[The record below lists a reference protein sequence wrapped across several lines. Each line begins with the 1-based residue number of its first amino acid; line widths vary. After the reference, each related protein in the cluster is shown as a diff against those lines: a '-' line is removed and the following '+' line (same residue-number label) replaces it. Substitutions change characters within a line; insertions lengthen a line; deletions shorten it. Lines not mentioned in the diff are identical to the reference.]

1 MKSAPANAPK
11 RNIST
16 KSQASLRCWDLGVFR
31 INQINYMKLLT
42 ALLFSSLPVLTVG
55 AQKVCLNENFE
66 KGISKFTLINEDG
79 MPVQAGD
86 FKKISP
92 QKTWFVA
99 DGVNG
104 NYSQVALSCS
114 HRNYDY
120 PTDNWMITPQLDI
133 TSADMWLT
141 WKAQSVHHDMP
152 ESYEVLVGTDKD
164 DLDSYEKIFSTDAEN
179 YFWQDHMVSL
189 SKYKGQKVYVAFRHT
204 SNQKYL
210 LAVDD
215 VFVGEL
221 ATTSLKGIDQTAR
234 FAGLNAAGRVGV
246 EGQAWNVGAPIK
258 INEFRCTLADGSVQ
272 TLVPNK
278 AELATGDSLAWHFD
292 VPAELNKTSVYN
304 VTAVD
309 DKGNTYALASDSVF
323 CSNYPRTMVVEKFTG
338 LWCNSCPAM
347 DPVLYAMEH
356 RYGNQMIEIV
366 AYGGSTTMPEA
377 NLLYDDC
384 YLNNVHVVNYPTV
397 YYNHIYSSAQTD
409 TRDTNT
415 FANAAAKSCYALAT
429 LQSATIADSTISGT
443 ASCEFAYDF
452 DNSANRYRWGFALV
466 EKKVECPIRQTNN
479 CTVQQNN
486 EYYYLP
492 QNVPGTLHFCK
503 SIARGFS
510 DETTKATFKGLKES
524 IPSTIE
530 AGKSYTY
537 NFSLALPSGVSN
549 ADASNLKLVAYV
561 LNNFTGEI
569 INAAVMDVAKG
580 NSDGIAQAEGAA
592 TVSAPC
598 IGFSSAY
605 CSVAYPDGKPG
616 VATVYSVDGKALLRS
631 SASSFSISH
640 LPAGTYIVRAV
651 SATGATTVSKVVK

>member
-1 MKSAPANAPK
+1 
-11 RNIST
+11 
-16 KSQASLRCWDLGVFR
+16 
-31 INQINYMKLLT
+31 MKLYT
-42 ALLFSSLPVLTVG
+42 ALLLASLPVVSVN
-55 AQKVCLNENFE
+55 AQKVCLDENFE
-66 KGISKFTLINEDG
+66 KGISKFTLINEDD

-133 TSADMWLT
+133 ATDAMWLT
-141 WKAQSVHHDMP
+141 WKAQSAHHDMP
-152 ESYEVLVGTDKD
+152 ESYEVLVGTDKE
-164 DLDSYEKIFSTDAEN
+164 DLESYETVFSTDAES
-179 YFWQDHMVSL
+179 YWWQHHMVSL
-189 SKYKGQKVYVAFRHT
+189 AKYKGQKVYVAFRHT
-204 SNQKYL
+204 SQQKYL

-221 ATTSLKGIDQTAR
+221 SATSLKGIDETPR
-234 FAGLNAAGRVGV
+234 FAELNAAGTVPVKGW
-246 EGQAWNVGAPIK
+246 AWNVGGDVK
-258 INEFRCTLADGSVQ
+258 IAEFRCALADGSVQ
-272 TLVPNK
+272 TLVPESS
-278 AELATGDSLAWHFD
+278 ELATNDSLAWQFD
-292 VPAELNKTSVYN
+292 IPAKLNTASIYS

-309 DKGNTYALASDSVF
+309 DKGNAYALASDSVF

-356 RYGNQMIEIV
+356 RYGDQMIEIV
-366 AYGGSTTMPEA
+366 AYGGTSTMPESS
-377 NLLYDDC
+377 LLYDEC

-409 TRDTNT
+409 TRDTQT
-415 FANAAAKSCYALAT
+415 LSNAAAKSCYALAELKSANLSGTT
-429 LQSATIADSTISGT
+429 LSGT
-443 ASCEFAYDF
+443 ASATFAYDF

-503 SIARGFS
+503 SIARGFADDNTNVS
-510 DETTKATFKGLKES
+510 FKGLKES
-524 IPSTIE
+524 MPATIE
-530 AGKSYTY
+530 AGKTYTY
-537 NFSLALPSGVSN
+537 DYQLALPSGISN

-569 INAAVMDVAKG
+569 INAAVMDVTDGK
-580 NSDGIAQAEGAA
+580 SDGIAQAE
-592 TVSAPC
+592 SAP
-598 IGFSSAY
+598 SAAPRIAFNSTR
-605 CSVAYPDGKPG
+605 CSVAYPDGKQG
-616 VATVYSVDGKALLRS
+616 VATVFSADGKEVLRS
-631 SASSFSISH
+631 SSSSFSLSH
-640 LPAGTYIVRAV
+640 LPAGAYIVRAV
-651 SATGATTVSKVVK
+651 SASGATAVSKVAK

>member
-1 MKSAPANAPK
+1 
-11 RNIST
+11 
-16 KSQASLRCWDLGVFR
+16 
-31 INQINYMKLLT
+31 MKLFT
-42 ALLFSSLPVLTVG
+42 VLFLSSLPVLS
-55 AQKVCLNENFE
+55 AQAQNVCLDEGFE
-66 KGISKFTLINEDG
+66 KGISKFTLVNEDD

-86 FKKISP
+86 YKKITP
-92 QKTWFVA
+92 QKTWFVG

-104 NYSQVALSCS
+104 NYSQVALSSS

-120 PTDNWMITPQLDI
+120 PTDNWMITPQLNI
-133 TSADMWLT
+133 SSATMWLK
-141 WKAQSVHHDMP
+141 WRAQSVHHDMP
-152 ESYEVLVGTDKD
+152 ESYEVLVGTDKN
-164 DLDSYEKIFSTDAEN
+164 DLDSFEKIFSTDAES

-189 SKYKGQKVYVAFRHT
+189 AKYSGQKVYVAFRHT
-204 SNQKYL
+204 SQQKYL

-221 ATTSLKGIDQTAR
+221 SAAALNGIDQTPR
-234 FAGLNAAGRVGV
+234 FAGVNAAGRVEV

-278 AELATGDSLAWHFD
+278 AELATNDSLKWSFAI
-292 VPAELNKTSVYN
+292 PAELNKASVYS

-366 AYGGSTTMPEA
+366 AYGGSSTMPESS
-377 NLLYDDC
+377 LLYDDC

-492 QNVPGTLHFCK
+492 QNVSGSLHFCK

-510 DETTKATFKGLKES
+510 DESSNASFKGLKES

-530 AGKSYTY
+530 AGKTY
-537 NFSLALPSGVSN
+537 KYDYSLALPAGVSN
-549 ADASNLKLVAYV
+549 ADASNLKLVAFV
-561 LNNFTGEI
+561 LNNFTGEV
-569 INAAVMDVAKG
+569 INAAVIDVTEGK
-580 NSDGIAQAEGAA
+580 SSGIAQAEGATA
-592 TVSAPC
+592 AAAPR
-598 IGFSSAY
+598 IGFTSSR
-605 CSVAYPDGKPG
+605 CSVTYPDGKSG
-616 VATVYSVDGKALLRS
+616 VATVYSADGKQLFRS
-631 SASSFSISH
+631 SAASFSISH

-651 SATGATTVSKVVK
+651 SASGATTVSKVVK